1 MLTMRSMLVLSAI
14 YFAGSCVLALPVFD
28 AELAASPFVHDSR
41 LNYYQKRSFEGPSN
55 PLEMNKLLGMADVN
69 DYPM

>member
-1 MLTMRSMLVLSAI
+1 MLVLSAA
-14 YFAGSCVLALPVFD
+14 YLAGSCVLALPVFD

-41 LNYYQKRSFEGPSN
+41 LNYYQKRAFEEGPRN
-55 PLEMNKLLGMADVN
+55 PLEMNKLLGMADIN